1 MSENTNVQNCQCES
15 NSLDKKEQQTAVKVK
30 IQQVQPDVDIEEAK
44 DCYVVTADMPG
55 LNPNDIDVKL
65 DKEILTV
72 EAHSEIE
79 GLAPRHYFR
88 QFRVMKGLDATKCTA
103 DYKLGVLTLKLAK
116 PEEVKPK
123 TIQISCD

>member
-30 IQQVQPDVDIEEAK
+30 IQQIQPDVDIEEAK

-55 LNPNDIDVKL
+55 LNPTDIDVKL

-72 EAHSEIE
+72 EAHADIE
-79 GLAPRHYFR
+79 GLASRHYFR

-103 DYKLGVLTLKLAK
+103 DYKLGVLTLKLSK
-116 PEEVKPK
+116 PEEAKPK
-123 TIQISCD
+123 QIQISCD

>member
-15 NSLDKKEQQTAVKVK
+15 NSLDKTEQQTAVKVK

-88 QFRVMKGLDATKCTA
+88 HFRVMKGLDATKCTA
-103 DYKLGVLTLKLAK
+103 DYKFGVLTLKLAK

-123 TIQISCD
+123 QIQISCD